1 MTIKELRQQTGL
13 TQAEF
18 ANKFNIPVKSLQN
31 WEIGRTTP
39 PPYIPEMIE
48 KILTLE
54 AGAAKNK

>member
-31 WEIGRTTP
+31 WEIGRTSP
-39 PPYIPEMIE
+39 PVYIPEMIE
-48 KILTLE
+48 TILTFE
-54 AGAAKNK
+54 AGSNKNK

>member
-31 WEIGRTTP
+31 WEIGRTAP
-39 PPYIPEMIE
+39 PVYIPEMIE
-48 KILTLE
+48 TILTFE
-54 AGAAKNK
+54 AGSNKNK